1 MIWCFRN
8 LIYVMYLFRF
18 LLTNVLPFS
27 LNVIIIKCDLN
38 EQLKET
44 EHMKLFFV
52 YIMYST

>member
-1 MIWCFRN
+1 
-8 LIYVMYLFRF
+8 MYLFRF
-18 LLTNVLPFS
+18 LLTNVLRFS
-27 LNVIIIKCDLN
+27 LNVIIIKCELN

>member
-1 MIWCFRN
+1 
-8 LIYVMYLFRF
+8 MYLFRF

-27 LNVIIIKCDLN
+27 LNVIIIKCELN